1 MVATMAT
8 ANNILKEI
16 YEPKIREQLANW
28 NRVIKRMEQS
38 AENIESTVGGKYVVF
53 AIHTKRNAGIGARNE
68 MEALPTAQNQSFEQG
83 RVKLAYLYGA
93 VRLSGQTFELAQTNE
108 QAFASVLDQEI
119 NGVQT
124 DLKRD
129 LNRQVFGTQAGTLLT
144 SNGAYTGNII
154 TANNVQPAVEVGM
167 IVDVLDSTGATV
179 KATARNVTAVT
190 TGANGTI
197 TVDGAAIAT
206 GASGDIVVRTGNY
219 NREISGLQQIVSNTG
234 ILYNID
240 PSLVPVWTSNVNSNG
255 GTPRALSEGLMIK
268 SVDDVYT
275 RGGDTTV
282 IWTSLGVRR
291 AYFNLLVQQ
300 RRYTNTQE
308 FEGGFSGLAF
318 TTDRGDVPVMADIDC
333 QPGTMYFL
341 NENQITVYRPQDWA
355 FMDRDGS
362 RFIRVIGFDAY
373 DATVY
378 KYMQLGCHQRNSQA
392 LMVDIAEG

>member
-1 MVATMAT
+1 MPATMAT

-28 NRVIKRMEQS
+28 NRVTKRMEQS
-38 AENIESTVGGKYVVF
+38 SENIESTVGGKYVVF
-53 AIHTKRNAGIGARNE
+53 AIHTKRNAGVGARLE
-68 MEALPTAQNQSFEQG
+68 MEALPTAQNQSYSQG
-83 RVKLAYLYGA
+83 RVSLAYLYGT

-119 NGVQT
+119 NGIQT

-129 LNRQVFGTQAGTLLT
+129 LNRQIFGTQLGILVT
-144 SNGAYTGNII
+144 SNAAYTGNVIN
-154 TANNVQPAVEVGM
+154 ANFVQPAIEVGM
-167 IVDVLDSTGATV
+167 VIDILDTTGVTV

-190 TGANGTI
+190 KGVNGSITFDGAAVPTGAN
-197 TVDGAAIAT
+197 
-206 GASGDIVVRTGNY
+206 GDIVVRTGSY
-219 NREISGLQQIVSNTG
+219 NREISGLQQIVSATG

-240 PSLVPVWTSNVNSNG
+240 PSLVPVWASVVNANG
-255 GTPRALSEGLMIK
+255 GTPRAISEGLMVK
-268 SVDDVYT
+268 MCDDIYT
-275 RGGDTTV
+275 NGGDTTV

-318 TTDRGDVPVMADIDC
+318 TTDRGDIPVMADIDC
-333 QPGTMYFL
+333 QPSTMYYL

-378 KYMQLGCHQRNSQA
+378 KYMQLGCHQRNSQGI
-392 LMVDIAEG
+392 MQDISEG

>member
-1 MVATMAT
+1 MVATMTT

-28 NRVIKRMEQS
+28 NRVTKRMEQS
-38 AENIESTVGGKYVVF
+38 AENIESTVGGKYVKF
-53 AIHTKRNAGIGARNE
+53 ATHIKRNNGIGARLE
-68 MEALPTAQNQSFEQG
+68 MEALPTAQNQSYAAAQVG
-83 RVKLAYLYGA
+83 LAYLYGS

-129 LNRQVFGTQAGTLLT
+129 LNRQIFGSSLGAMAVASGTYTTTNTFPTALT
-144 SNGAYTGNII
+144 MPYLEVGAVIDIYDSTGVTLKASGRNITAI
-154 TANNVQPAVEVGM
+154 TANT
-167 IVDVLDSTGATV
+167 S
-179 KATARNVTAVT
+179 VTF
-190 TGANGTI
+190 
-197 TVDGAAIAT
+197 DGAAISGVA
-206 GASGDIVVRTGNY
+206 GDIIVRTGNVT
-219 NREISGLQQIVSNTG
+219 REIVGLQNIVAATG
-234 ILYNID
+234 SLYGID
-240 PSLVPVWTSNVNSNG
+240 PATTPVWASVVNTNS
-255 GTPRALSEGLMIK
+255 GTLRALSEGLMIK
-268 SVDDVYT
+268 LADDIYT
-275 RGGDTTV
+275 KGGDTTV

-318 TTDRGDVPVMADIDC
+318 TTDRGDIPVMADIDC
-333 QPGTMYFL
+333 NPSTMYFL

-362 RFIRVIGFDAY
+362 RFIRVIGYDAY

-378 KYMQLGCHQRNSQA
+378 KYMNLGCHQRNSQG
-392 LMVDIAEG
+392 LLGDITEG